1 MDPRRPSV
9 KRQSHHLDSLTL
21 MMFLQISFFASQ
33 RWTSV
38 MPEYSQ
44 CVTSGTIG
52 LTLAEQ

>member
-1 MDPRRPSV
+1 MDPCRPSV